1 MSAESTSPA
10 LIPSAVSRRRV
21 LKALAGLGVG
31 SVAFQRALAAE
42 VAKAGKVTP
51 EMIRDAE
58 WIAGLQLSEDD
69 RATTARVIERTASSL
84 RAMREMKVEN
94 SLPPAVQF
102 QPAPWLPPARDGR
115 RGAVELTESAAP
127 VRPM

>member
-31 SVAFQRALAAE
+31 SVAFQRALAAD
-42 VAKAGKVTP
+42 VAKGGKVTP

-58 WIAGLQLSEDD
+58 WIAGLELSADD
-69 RATTARVIERTASSL
+69 RATTAQTIQREVASLRVI
-84 RAMREMKVEN
+84 REAKVEN
-94 SLPPAVQF
+94 SVPPAVQF
-102 QPAPWLPPARDGR
+102 QPAP
-115 RGAVELTESAAP
+115 
-127 VRPM
+127 